1 MRLISLAWDKA
12 AKITEIAATFLLTKV
27 HYCVCRQFCR
37 LEDLSAV
44 SLQYEFRLFFLFLI
58 CN

>member
-1 MRLISLAWDKA
+1 MGLTSLAWDKPA
-12 AKITEIAATFLLTKV
+12 NITEIVATFLLTKV

-44 SLQYEFRLFFLFLI
+44 SLQYVFRLFFLF
-58 CN
+58 